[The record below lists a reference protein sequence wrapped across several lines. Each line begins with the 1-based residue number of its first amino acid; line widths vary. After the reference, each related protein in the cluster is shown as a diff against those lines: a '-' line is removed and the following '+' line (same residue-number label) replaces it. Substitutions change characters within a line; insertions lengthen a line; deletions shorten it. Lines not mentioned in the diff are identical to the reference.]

1 MTFREKTFIM
11 PNDILDRI
19 VAAKRVEVAA
29 ARREVPLKRLREAAE
44 ARRDIRPFGDALKAP
59 GPSGVNIIAEV
70 KRASP
75 SKGAIRAG
83 LDPAGL
89 AAAYA
94 AGGATAL
101 SVLTEANFFMGSPA
115 DLMLARAAI
124 PLPVLR
130 KDFIVCDY
138 QVYESAAMGADALLL
153 IVRILS
159 EAELADLIGL
169 AAGLGLTALVEVYAE
184 ADLQAAGRAGARLIG
199 INNRNLASF
208 DTDLGHTLRLL
219 PQLRPEQTA
228 VAASGIKTREDIR
241 RYQQQGVLNFLI
253 GESLVRSENPAGF
266 LKMLKGEKEDAE
278 D

>member
-1 MTFREKTFIM
+1 M

-19 VAAKRVEVAA
+19 VAAKRAEVAA
-29 ARREVPLKRLREAAE
+29 ARRDVSLERLRAAAE
-44 ARRDIRPFGDALKAP
+44 ARRDIRPFGEALQTP

-75 SKGAIRAG
+75 SKGVIRAD

-94 AGGATAL
+94 AGGAAAI
-101 SVLTEANFFMGSPA
+101 SVLTEKNFFRGSPA
-115 DLMLARAAI
+115 DLVAARAAS

-153 IVRILS
+153 IVRILP
-159 EAELADLIGL
+159 EAELADLIDL
-169 AAGLGLTALVEVYAE
+169 SAGLGLTALVEVHTE

-228 VAASGIKTREDIR
+228 VAASGIRTREDIR
-241 RYQQQGVLNFLI
+241 RYRQQGVFNFLI
-253 GESLVRSENPAGF
+253 GESLVRSENPAAL
-266 LKMLKGEKEDAE
+266 LKDWMDAQIAQ
-278 D
+278 

>member
-1 MTFREKTFIM
+1 M
-11 PNDILDRI
+11 PTDILERI
-19 VAAKRVEVAA
+19 VAAKRAEIEA
-29 ARREVPLKRLREAAE
+29 ARRKVPLDRLREAAE
-44 ARRDIRPFGDALKAP
+44 ARRDIRPFGDALQTP
-59 GPSGVNIIAEV
+59 GPGGVNIIAEV

-75 SKGAIRAG
+75 SKGVIRAD

-94 AGGATAL
+94 AGGARAV
-101 SVLTEANFFMGSPA
+101 SVLTETNFFMGSPA
-115 DLMLARAAI
+115 DLVRARAAA

-159 EAELADLIGL
+159 EAELADLIDL
-169 AAGLGLTALVEVYAE
+169 AAGLGLAALVEVYSE
-184 ADLQAAGRAGARLIG
+184 ADLETAERAGASLIG
-199 INNRNLASF
+199 INNRNLRSF

-241 RYQQQGVLNFLI
+241 RYQQQGVFNFLI
-253 GESLVRSENPAGF
+253 GESLVRSENPATF
-266 LKMLKGEKEDAE
+266 LKDLMAS
-278 D
+278 

>member
-1 MTFREKTFIM
+1 M

-19 VAAKRVEVAA
+19 VAAKRAEVAA
-29 ARREVPLKRLREAAE
+29 ARKEIPLERLRAAAE
-44 ARRDIRPFGDALKAP
+44 ARCDIRPFGAALAAP

-75 SKGAIRAG
+75 SKGVIRAD

-94 AGGATAL
+94 AGGAAAL
-101 SVLTEANFFMGSPA
+101 SVLTEKNFFMGSPA
-115 DLMLARAAI
+115 DLVAARAAA

-153 IVRILS
+153 IVRILP
-159 EAELADLIGL
+159 EAELADLIDL
-169 AAGLGLTALVEVYAE
+169 AAGLGLTALVEVYTE

-219 PQLRPEQTA
+219 PQLRPEQAA
-228 VAASGIKTREDIR
+228 VAASGIRTREDIR
-241 RYQQQGVLNFLI
+241 RYRQQGVFNFLI
-253 GESLVRSENPAGF
+253 GESLVRSENPAAF
-266 LKMLKGEKEDAE
+266 LKELMTS
-278 D
+278 